1 METISLIVVEWVLP
15 QPVPVRVI
23 VYVPGDTEGATDR
36 VSTDENV
43 GLPDEREKVSAV
55 TPGGCPERL
64 RTTFFVDPESRFTV
78 TV

>member
-15 QPVPVRVI
+15 PPVPVRVI
-23 VYVPGDTEGATDR
+23 VYVPGDTEEATDR
-36 VSTDENV
+36 VSIDENV
-43 GLPDEREKVSAV
+43 GSPDEREKASV
-55 TPGGCPERL
+55 TPRGCPERL